1 MSIIV
6 NGKEYPDER
15 SVPEQYRMQTQ
26 MGTRQ
31 RDPGNFSPDLAPN
44 VGRSVLPHVTTFSG
58 MMSTL
63 ARTYR
68 QHDEAIRHNKHNAN
82 MMRRDPMIMGPLFA
96 RQMAVALLQWQVQP
110 EDSSDEKQVQVAKEL
125 TFMVSRIPRF
135 REYLRNLMEAV
146 WYGRYGIQNVWG
158 FTRDSRGVRY
168 RTVVD
173 WVPVNGDKLLFRYD
187 DGTGR
192 YDHDEIGVKVSV
204 AHVKDDIWAGKPD
217 IEWNSE
223 GTGVFLRR
231 WERSRLVVHK
241 NFMMDGDYEDPTTAG
256 MIHGVGL
263 RHFLY
268 WSWYQKQ
275 ETLAQLAEVVERAG
289 MGFTVYTYPAGN
301 AQAREEVERLAEEQ
315 AHKNQIVLPMEVSNP
330 DAYSIQ
336 QIPPNTQGIM
346 ALQSLIDDYFGSW
359 IIKFILGQTLSYRAE
374 AGTPGI
380 SDLHRDSFLQI
391 VKYDSLG
398 VEETV
403 TKDLIRMLLMFNF
416 PSYQNVN
423 FQFKLNTE
431 EAVPLEKLQALQAAW
446 SMGAKIKSEDV
457 MGLIGLNVAG
467 ATDQALYN
475 PQVLASLKEYEMM
488 EEQQEKEEEGGQG
501 TQITESQ
508 DEALAAMLGPVM
520 QSKRYS
526 KYSNE
531 DNFDVFDDADFE
543 GSADVP
549 MPSTVMPTGE
559 QTEDRKELRDEFDP
573 KLDQVKSDATLHPEK
588 EEFFSESKV
597 RDNDG
602 KLLVLYHGTPNGK
615 LVQHDR
621 RLSGDPDLASH
632 GQGYYHTDNLDAAKD
647 YALNSDGT
655 GEANPAVHAVHLN
668 IKNPFDVS
676 KDEIDSK
683 DFISWYKGTT
693 GDAESAKKMMQKID
707 EMSSNAGKIPS
718 DYESLKALGGGTQ
731 KYLSRY
737 LRSKGFDGLKAQGS
751 HGRPGQ
757 RSIDHTIYMAF
768 HPSQIKSVS
777 NVTPSGDPRMDYVK
791 DEYAKKSESGNY
803 KPTKGMIGN
812 AKRGLELRKKH
823 EKGGTAV
830 GVARARDIINGKDL
844 SFSTVKRM
852 HSFFSRHAGNEEGGE
867 DDAGYIAWLLWGG
880 DSGRNWAR
888 SIVESE
894 RKNQAG
900 DVDNEGDPSVID
912 TPEEDLTEPAP
923 QRRGEDSLFG
933 AIASGAMEGATRGAA
948 RRLTG
953 QQGFQFAKD
962 EDDDGLRQGGLFDDV
977 PVKDDYI
984 PKKKE
989 PKAPSNERQGR
1000 LFSED
1005 DLHNLQ
1011 HDLEQRKMFEKKND
1025 PDRYMMDE
1033 DDRKELEEYLSKQE
1047 EGDAKF
1053 SDSEIEMR
1061 EDLERDLK
1069 RYASVMLEKYGD
1081 DDEDYA
1087 AATFF
1092 LKNLDRFKDSEE
1104 LLSYIEE
1111 FGTGFDYDE
1120 IKDKWDRGIYQISD
1134 LGDSPSELIEKAL
1147 VHFGETENPKQAG
1160 YILPDGTMLNFGSD
1174 GVRHEDH
1181 RSIGVAYKEHPHP
1194 GDKGND
1200 PTAYMSHFMDQTG
1213 AIRWMPS
1220 APGLSLHSAPTK
1232 AQMDTINRS
1241 LELMGSEGEEFYWD
1255 RDEHDP
1261 KGEKGYPYKTT
1272 MTGDSLYSLH
1282 DAINSDF
1289 DEELMQENE
1298 DYSKEPERNAMG
1310 AGPRDHSPE
1319 DFDVTGKQINGQA
1332 TANRGTMPKQA
1343 TQSSMPSK
1351 ADKGSVSTNPVSKTG
1366 MSSDATRMDRGASLA
1381 NMRDKF
1387 MKYRKTKLIEMLQP
1401 FVQEDPDFSLTDA
1414 QGKKR
1419 RTSLFKADKYSLAN
1433 TLASKYA
1440 EGEDPYARTKPLDR
1454 HIDGVIESYV
1464 GEGMG
1469 AEDKKDL
1476 SDSLYNTWRDVHSE
1490 HQADVSDFNKNL
1502 NSLAQQFGYERAEG
1516 AFTRKA
1522 RSAEDVDAIKRLDE
1536 SQQDLVRN
1544 TISSAGKLGLKVS
1557 GGDDI
1562 EKVHSA
1568 LMHGHQKPLGKT
1580 HDDIWKEVIQRER
1593 LDEFSKEQNEEEEVP
1608 PITGEEAESLLE
1620 GQRAATEQQLEEFIE
1635 GQGAEKPT
1643 PSANEPDE
1651 PYGLEP
1657 TADPEVPTIRV
1668 EGELPVTVEESPL
1681 TKITESALGAENIRS
1696 FMRGI
1701 GKDLGGISVEH
1712 KRQWLE
1718 ANDIEPKNIQ
1728 SEKTLNSMIRKFI
1741 REKAESKPEEE
1752 PTQQELS
1759 LQPTPEPVK
1768 PIQPTQ
1774 AQLDMVQ
1781 DLIKSEETPD
1791 KLQGF
1796 INELKGAAES
1806 GDAKSLNDILEER
1819 DEFAFDKTLVT
1830 DPERLESLNVWI
1842 DSIEQTAKTGDMDA
1856 VKSLASGEEP
1866 VSMRALDEEKE
1877 KQIAQGQQERE
1888 KRAAQEK
1895 QEATF
1900 QQNRQRYWDQVG
1912 EEEGMKRILDFIVS
1926 DQAPDKLEGFV
1937 NKLKEAADSGTTSDL
1952 ISVLD
1957 EWEQTEEDIVDPG
1970 VKQEDIPLERK
1981 NDLNDWIG
1989 SIEGLVRSGDIE
2001 AAKSF
2006 ARGEKPVELPRL
2018 IKGIS
2023 KETGLVEGELTDAEK
2038 LEQLKQDQEER
2049 IIQRRAKARA
2059 AFEEQE
2065 TKERNQTLKEL
2076 KEMAL
2081 DQKAKAE
2088 MFESKTP
2095 VTADGG
2101 RVSESTIDEYHASA
2115 LPHLDSSTV
2124 VKIGVAGEDRGAIR
2138 FSSDGAGSFVMEHEK
2153 PNGDKIYY
2161 DAKQAKKALGK
2172 SFNKIAGQA
2181 ILRDNKAWAGK
2192 ALMAGLVTP
2201 DAASKLTKPASQTYM
2216 TTQMK
2221 AKINEAAITAM
2232 ANLGT
2237 SNGGI
2242 NLGDYSNTRDAADAA
2257 FDKMRGHMNDIQK
2270 PGGWLDTLKGAGFA
2284 YNDKAS
2290 VADNYVN
2297 GMQYVMEKAGQT
2309 GFRASK
2315 QKNAVENMQGAIQ
2328 HLSEQSEDEKGWSP
2342 WAVAGGIGILAV
2354 LLLFYSV
2361 MKD

>member
-1 MSIIV
+1 MSVIV

-15 SVPEQYRMQTQ
+15 SVPEKYRMQTEL
-26 MGTRQ
+26 GARQ

-68 QHDEAIRHNKHNAN
+68 QHDEAIRHNRHNAN
-82 MMRRDPMIMGPLFA
+82 MMRRDPMVMGPLLA
-96 RQMAVALLQWQVQP
+96 RQMAVSLLQWQVQP

-125 TFMVSRIPRF
+125 TFMVCRIPRF

-192 YDHDEIGVKVSV
+192 YDHDEIGIKVSV
-204 AHVKDDIWAGKPD
+204 AHIKNDIWAGKPD
-217 IEWNSE
+217 IEYNSE

-301 AQAREEVERLAEEQ
+301 AQAKDEVERLAEEQ

-446 SMGAKIKSEDV
+446 SMGAKIKSADV

-467 ATDQALYN
+467 STDQALYN
-475 PQVLASLKEYEMM
+475 PQVLASLKEYETM
-488 EEQQEKEEEGGQG
+488 EEQQEEEEKGGQS

-508 DEALAAMLGPVM
+508 DEALAAMLGPIM
-520 QSKRYS
+520 QAKKYDKKESDTPSIKEDLHELLLKPHESQNSHQRVVDHLSAMGMEADAKNLESSKFKDDYAGHIKDLIERLFGSEEERESEGYAKDKDRYAAGDSIGEWWLQDGSSEYADGDMNHEAIASGQLREDIADAIGHEYDDPDDLYDTLDLSKDSDHRAKALKGGFDHDEIDAAGLIGNSDPRLHAAKRYGWTRLAE
-526 KYSNE
+526 NE
-531 DNFDVFDDADFE
+531 
-543 GSADVP
+543 
-549 MPSTVMPTGE
+549 M
-559 QTEDRKELRDEFDP
+559 QTYGLSR
-573 KLDQVKSDATLHPEK
+573 
-588 EEFFSESKV
+588 
-597 RDNDG
+597 G
-602 KLLVLYHGTPNGK
+602 KLQSIARELGEI
-615 LVQHDR
+615 
-621 RLSGDPDLASH
+621 LA
-632 GQGYYHTDNLDAAKD
+632 QHTDNEDAILK
-647 YALNSDGT
+647 S
-655 GEANPAVHAVHLN
+655 VWN
-668 IKNPFDVS
+668 IED
-676 KDEIDSK
+676 
-683 DFISWYKGTT
+683 
-693 GDAESAKKMMQKID
+693 
-707 EMSSNAGKIPS
+707 SSNGNYHKNVP
-718 DYESLKALGGGTQ
+718 
-731 KYLSRY
+731 
-737 LRSKGFDGLKAQGS
+737 
-751 HGRPGQ
+751 
-757 RSIDHTIYMAF
+757 F
-768 HPSQIKSVS
+768 HVLE
-777 NVTPSGDPRMDYVK
+777 SGDMKSLRGYRFRK
-791 DEYAKKSESGNY
+791 SSSYAKKEKSGNY
-803 KPTKGMIGN
+803 KPNQGMKGN

-823 EKGGTAV
+823 GKGGTSV
-830 GVARARDIINGKDL
+830 GVARARDIMNGKDL

-880 DSGRNWAR
+880 DSGRNWSR

-900 DVDNEGDPSVID
+900 D
-912 TPEEDLTEPAP
+912 
-923 QRRGEDSLFG
+923 
-933 AIASGAMEGATRGAA
+933 
-948 RRLTG
+948 
-953 QQGFQFAKD
+953 K
-962 EDDDGLRQGGLFDDV
+962 DDDGLRQSGLFDDV

-984 PKKKE
+984 PKEKE

-1011 HDLEQRKMFEKKND
+1011 HDLEQRKMFEKKSD

-1047 EGDAKF
+1047 KGGAKF

-1069 RYASVMLEKYGD
+1069 RYANAMLKKYGD

-1092 LKNLDRFKDSEE
+1092 IENLNRFKDSEK
-1104 LLSYIEE
+1104 LLSYVEE

-1120 IKDKWDRGIYQISD
+1120 IKDRWERGAYQISD

-1147 VHFGETENPKQAG
+1147 VHFGETEDPRQAG

-1181 RSIGVAYKEHPHP
+1181 RSIGIAYKEHPHP
-1194 GDKGND
+1194 GDEGDD

-1255 RDEHDP
+1255 KDEHNP
-1261 KGEKGYPYKTT
+1261 EGEKGYPYKTT
-1272 MTGDSLYSLH
+1272 MTGDSIYSLH
-1282 DAINSDF
+1282 DAIDSGF
-1289 DEELMQENE
+1289 DEKSMQEE
-1298 DYSKEPERNAMG
+1298 KDYDKEPERNAMG

-1319 DFDVTGKQINGQA
+1319 DFDVTNKQINGQA

-1343 TQSSMPSK
+1343 VRSTMPNK
-1351 ADKGSVSTNPVSKTG
+1351 AGSRSVSTSPVSKTG
-1366 MSSDATRMDRGASLA
+1366 MSSDATRMDRGASLD

-1454 HIDGVIESYV
+1454 HIDGVIDAYV

-1469 AEDKKDL
+1469 AEDRKDL

-1490 HQADVSDFNKNL
+1490 HQADVSEFNQNL

-1522 RSAEDVDAIKRLDE
+1522 RSAEDVDAMKRLDE
-1536 SQQDLVRN
+1536 SQKDLVRN
-1544 TISSAGKLGLKVS
+1544 TISSAGKLGLEVS
-1557 GGDDI
+1557 EGDDS
-1562 EKVHSA
+1562 EKIHSA
-1568 LMHGHQKPLGKT
+1568 LMHGHQQSLGKLS
-1580 HDDIWKEVIQRER
+1580 DGIWKEVIQRER
-1593 LDEFSKEQNEEEEVP
+1593 LDEFSKDQGEEEEGVP
-1608 PITGEEAESLLE
+1608 EVTTEEADSFLE
-1620 GQRAATEQQLEEFIE
+1620 GQTAATEQQIEEFVE
-1635 GQGAEKPT
+1635 EQSGEKST
-1643 PSANEPDE
+1643 PSATESDE
-1651 PYGLEP
+1651 PYDLEP
-1657 TADPEVPTIRV
+1657 IDDPEVPTIRV

-1701 GKDLGGISVEH
+1701 GKDLEGVSVEH

-1728 SEKTLNSMIRKFI
+1728 SEKTLNSMIRRFI
-1741 REKAESKPEEE
+1741 REKAESQPEGE

-1781 DLIKSEETPD
+1781 DLIKSEETPSE
-1791 KLQGF
+1791 LQGF
-1796 INELKGAAES
+1796 INELKIAAES

-1819 DEFAFDKTLVT
+1819 DEFAFNETLVT
-1830 DPERLESLNVWI
+1830 DPERRDSLNTWI
-1842 DSIEQTAKTGDMDA
+1842 NSIEQASKTGDMDA
-1856 VKSLASGEEP
+1856 VKSLAAGEEP
-1866 VSMRALDEEKE
+1866 ISMEDLDKEKE
-1877 KQIAQGQQERE
+1877 RQIEQGKQDAKIQEE
-1888 KRAAQEK
+1888 
-1895 QEATF
+1895 
-1900 QQNRQRYWDQVG
+1900 RQRKWDRVG
-1912 EEEGMKRILDFIVS
+1912 EEEGMKRILDFITS

-1937 NKLKEAADSGTTSDL
+1937 NKLREAADSGNASDL
-1952 ISVLD
+1952 LSVLD
-1957 EWEQTEEDIVDPG
+1957 EWEQTEEDVIDPG

-1989 SIEGLVRSGDIE
+1989 SIEGLVRSGDLD
-2001 AAKSF
+2001 AARSF
-2006 ARGEKPVELPRL
+2006 ARGENPVNLPKL

-2023 KETGLVEGELTDAEK
+2023 KETGVVEGELTDAEK
-2038 LEQLKQDQEER
+2038 LEQIKQGIEQRKLDREEEQIR
-2049 IIQRRAKARA
+2049 QQARNRV
-2059 AFEEQE
+2059 AFEEQQAR
-2065 TKERNQTLKEL
+2065 ERSQTLEDL
-2076 KEMAL
+2076 KQMAA
-2081 DQKAKAE
+2081 DQEAKAAL
-2088 MFESKTP
+2088 FESKTP
-2095 VTADGG
+2095 ILSSSGKVREGT
-2101 RVSESTIDEYHASA
+2101 VEEYHASA
-2115 LPHLDSSTV
+2115 LPHLDPSTTV
-2124 VKIGVAGEDRGAIR
+2124 RIRVSGEDRGALR
-2138 FSSDGAGSFVMEHEK
+2138 FSTDGAGSFLMEHEK
-2153 PNGDKIYY
+2153 PNGNKIYY
-2161 DAKQAKKALGK
+2161 DAEQSRRVLGK
-2172 SFNKIAGQA
+2172 SFNKIAGEA

-2192 ALMAGLVTP
+2192 ALMAGIVTP
-2201 DAASKLTKPASQTYM
+2201 DAASKLTRPSSLTYM

-2221 AKINEAAITAM
+2221 AKINSAAITAM
-2232 ANLGT
+2232 SNLGT

-2242 NLGDYSNTRDAADAA
+2242 NIGDYSNTKDAADAA
-2257 FDKMRGHMNDIQK
+2257 FDKIRGHINRIQK
-2270 PGGWLDTLKGAGFA
+2270 PGGLLDTLKKSGFE
-2284 YNDKAS
+2284 YNEKAS

-2297 GMQYVMEKAGQT
+2297 GINFVIEKASST
-2309 GFRASK
+2309 GYRASK
-2315 QKNAVENMQGAIQ
+2315 NKNSIENMQGAIQ
-2328 HLSEQSEDEKGWSP
+2328 HLAQESDDVEGWNP
-2342 WAVAGGIGILAV
+2342 WMVAGGVSVLAV

>member
-110 EDSSDEKQVQVAKEL
+110 EDSSDDKQVQIAKEL

-192 YDHDEIGVKVSV
+192 YDHDEIGIKVSV
-204 AHVKDDIWAGKPD
+204 AHIKDDIWAGKPD

-488 EEQQEKEEEGGQG
+488 EEQQEKEEQGGQG
-501 TQITESQ
+501 MQITESQ

-520 QSKRYS
+520 QSK
-526 KYSNE
+526 K
-531 DNFDVFDDADFE
+531 AE
-543 GSADVP
+543 G
-549 MPSTVMPTGE
+549 
-559 QTEDRKELRDEFDP
+559 
-573 KLDQVKSDATLHPEK
+573 
-588 EEFFSESKV
+588 
-597 RDNDG
+597 
-602 KLLVLYHGTPNGK
+602 
-615 LVQHDR
+615 
-621 RLSGDPDLASH
+621 
-632 GQGYYHTDNLDAAKD
+632 
-647 YALNSDGT
+647 
-655 GEANPAVHAVHLN
+655 
-668 IKNPFDVS
+668 
-676 KDEIDSK
+676 
-683 DFISWYKGTT
+683 
-693 GDAESAKKMMQKID
+693 
-707 EMSSNAGKIPS
+707 
-718 DYESLKALGGGTQ
+718 
-731 KYLSRY
+731 
-737 LRSKGFDGLKAQGS
+737 
-751 HGRPGQ
+751 
-757 RSIDHTIYMAF
+757 
-768 HPSQIKSVS
+768 
-777 NVTPSGDPRMDYVK
+777 
-791 DEYAKKSESGNY
+791 YAKKSESGNY

-830 GVARARDIINGKDL
+830 GVARARDIINGKGL

-888 SIVESE
+888 SIVEAE
-894 RKNQAG
+894 RKNAVPELLFDEKLQEEAG
-900 DVDNEGDPSVID
+900 LKKDDASVID

-923 QRRGEDSLFG
+923 QRRGGDSLLG

-962 EDDDGLRQGGLFDDV
+962 EDDDGLRQGGLFGDV

-989 PKAPSNERQGR
+989 PKAPSNEKQKR
-1000 LFSED
+1000 LWSED

-1011 HDLEQRKMFEKKND
+1011 HDLEQRQMFKKKSG
-1025 PDRYMMDE
+1025 PDRYDE
-1033 DDRKELEEYLSKQE
+1033 DDQADFESQYKDPERHPEGGWNTPEWQDWKPEGAKVYENFIPRETHVVNKDTLELKDLKYALNKSIDWMKLSPSKDDFVGQIDQQVKKGKEILGEGNWPKKNSDVKKEDIDKLLDAGVSIFSDEGIDWHKDAAGKEWDRHSRRLIENPERIKQLEEQLKEFGDLVPKTGEPIVVAGYHGTTSGRLESFDPEKRGSYTGAGSAALGDFHAGSETTSQAYMDMPKFPFRGYVQLKDEQKKDFANELEDHYRYDVFNQV
-1047 EGDAKF
+1047 
-1053 SDSEIEMR
+1053 SEM
-1061 EDLERDLK
+1061 
-1069 RYASVMLEKYGD
+1069 S
-1081 DDEDYA
+1081 DDEIREIWGLDEDDEVDDYRSEDNYQSMH
-1087 AATFF
+1087 
-1092 LKNLDRFKDSEE
+1092 NLNEVM
-1104 LLSYIEE
+1104 
-1111 FGTGFDYDE
+1111 DYDDWLNE
-1120 IKDKWDRGIYQISD
+1120 KLDFNPEFFRDIGNNILDAYGEEDKEFSIDKIKPYIHKNYIKFENPYVHDYKGERYREESYHDIIKAAKKAGHDGVLLMNTYDGGSKDHVIVSFSPDQIKDHDNSK
-1134 LGDSPSELIEKAL
+1134 
-1147 VHFGETENPKQAG
+1147 
-1160 YILPDGTMLNFGSD
+1160 
-1174 GVRHEDH
+1174 
-1181 RSIGVAYKEHPHP
+1181 
-1194 GDKGND
+1194 
-1200 PTAYMSHFMDQTG
+1200 PTS
-1213 AIRWMPS
+1213 
-1220 APGLSLHSAPTK
+1220 
-1232 AQMDTINRS
+1232 
-1241 LELMGSEGEEFYWD
+1241 
-1255 RDEHDP
+1255 DP
-1261 KGEKGYPYKTT
+1261 K
-1272 MTGDSLYSLH
+1272 L
-1282 DAINSDF
+1282 
-1289 DEELMQENE
+1289 
-1298 DYSKEPERNAMG
+1298 DYDKEPERNAMG

-1464 GEGMG
+1464 GEGMS

-1516 AFTRKA
+1516 TFTRKA
-1522 RSAEDVDAIKRLDE
+1522 RSAEDVDAMKRLDE

-1593 LDEFSKEQNEEEEVP
+1593 LDEFSREQNEEEEVP

-1643 PSANEPDE
+1643 PSASESDE
-1651 PYGLEP
+1651 PYGLKP

-1681 TKITESALGAENIRS
+1681 TKIAQSASESENVRS

-1701 GKDLGGISVEH
+1701 GKNLRDVSVEH

-1752 PTQQELS
+1752 LTQQEMT

-1796 INELKGAAES
+1796 INELKSAAES
-1806 GDAKSLNDILEER
+1806 GDAKSLSDILEER
-1819 DEFAFDKTLVT
+1819 DEFALDRTMVA
-1830 DPERLESLNVWI
+1830 DPERLESLNIWI
-1842 DSIEQTAKTGDMDA
+1842 DSIEQASKTGDMDA
-1856 VKSLASGEEP
+1856 ARSLASGEEP
-1866 VSMRALDEEKE
+1866 VSMEALDEEKE
-1877 KQIAQGQQERE
+1877 RQIAQGQQERE

-1900 QQNRQRYWDQVG
+1900 QENRQQYWDQVG
-1912 EEEGMKRILDFIVS
+1912 EEEGMKRILDFIMS
-1926 DQAPDKLEGFV
+1926 DQAPDELEGFI
-1937 NKLKEAADSGTTSDL
+1937 NKLKEAADSGSANDL
-1952 ISVLD
+1952 LSVLD
-1957 EWEQTEEDIVDPG
+1957 EWEQTEEDVIDPG

-1989 SIEGLVRSGDIE
+1989 SIEGLVRSGDLE
-2001 AAKSF
+2001 AARSF
-2006 ARGEKPVELPRL
+2006 ARGEKPIELPKL

-2049 IIQRRAKARA
+2049 IIQRRVKARM
-2059 AFEEQE
+2059 AFEEQQA
-2065 TKERNQTLKEL
+2065 KERNQTLKDL
-2076 KEMAL
+2076 KKMAL
-2081 DQKAKAE
+2081 DQKAKAA

-2095 VTADGG
+2095 MTAAGG

-2124 VKIGVAGEDRGAIR
+2124 VKIAVAGEDRGAIR
-2138 FSSDGAGSFVMEHEK
+2138 FSSDGTGSFVMEHEK

-2201 DAASKLTKPASQTYM
+2201 DAASKLTRPASQTYM

-2242 NLGDYSNTRDAADAA
+2242 NLGDYSNTKEAADAA

-2315 QKNAVENMQGAIQ
+2315 QKNAVENMQDAIQ
-2328 HLSEQSEDEKGWSP
+2328 HLSKQSEDEKGWSP